1 MNEEETPRIGIVG
14 LGNIGH
20 RHARLLRNGNI
31 PLAGGADIAAGARE
45 SFTEEFGVPTFED
58 HDPLYAEVDGVI
70 VTTPNR
76 YHEGPVVDALD
87 AGLDVL
93 VEKPVA
99 HNVEA
104 AERIAAAARDAEGF
118 CMVGFHTRF
127 EPAVETVTDYT
138 EAGRFGDL
146 THVEASFVRRRGVP
160 GRGSWFTQKEVAG
173 GGALIDIGVHA
184 VDLSLYLLGYPDVEE
199 VTGVTRSEFGNR
211 GDYTYLQ
218 MWGDDRGS
226 GEFDVEDSASAFV
239 RCADGKTVSLEV
251 AWATNRL
258 PAQKY
263 VLRGSAAGAT
273 YDRAGSALTIH
284 ETGLE
289 GGGHMSDAAIE
300 TAEADAHAAEQAYF
314 VDHVANDREP
324 ERNTVEQ
331 GLTVQRVLAAI
342 YEADETGS
350 AVSVGD

>member
-93 VEKPVA
+93 VEKPLA
-99 HNVEA
+99 HGVEA

-146 THVEASFVRRRGVP
+146 THVEASFVPPRD
-160 GRGSWFTQKEVAG
+160 A
-173 GGALIDIGVHA
+173 
-184 VDLSLYLLGYPDVEE
+184 
-199 VTGVTRSEFGNR
+199 
-211 GDYTYLQ
+211 
-218 MWGDDRGS
+218 
-226 GEFDVEDSASAFV
+226 
-239 RCADGKTVSLEV
+239 
-251 AWATNRL
+251 
-258 PAQKY
+258 PA
-263 VLRGSAAGAT
+263 
-273 YDRAGSALTIH
+273 
-284 ETGLE
+284 
-289 GGGHMSDAAIE
+289 
-300 TAEADAHAAEQAYF
+300 
-314 VDHVANDREP
+314 P
-324 ERNTVEQ
+324 
-331 GLTVQRVLAAI
+331 
-342 YEADETGS
+342 DETRLD
-350 AVSVGD
+350 VG